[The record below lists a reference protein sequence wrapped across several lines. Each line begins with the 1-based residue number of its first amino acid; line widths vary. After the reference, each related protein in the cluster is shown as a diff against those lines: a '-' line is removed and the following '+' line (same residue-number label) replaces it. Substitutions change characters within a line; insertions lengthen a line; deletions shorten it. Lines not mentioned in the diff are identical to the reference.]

1 MTNLFKIDLLYQQR
15 VKTIQKQP
23 STGVLKKGSFEK
35 FSRNS
40 HKKFYDVAL
49 FLKKNAELSLLYF

>member
-49 FLKKNAELSLLYF
+49 FLKKMQN